1 MGIKDKHRSHY
12 FQSIA
17 RHFIRLRGAPF
28 FLSSKE
34 LDLIARWEKTN
45 IPLHVVLEG
54 ISKSFEK
61 YRLKPG
67 KKGKILSLAFCDFQ
81 VLESFGQ
88 YKDRKVGGKKR
99 IAEREEKKAQVR
111 AKVQKFLEDIPREIN
126 YLREIYSRVQ
136 KMLSLKRIN
145 EEKLEQMEER
155 IEGILF
161 EHSMNEEKE
170 RVKEE
175 ILAEY
180 EFSGEEE
187 FLRIFKLKLVK
198 ILREKYKIPYISLFY
213 Y

>member
-1 MGIKDKHRSHY
+1 MKDKHRSHY

-17 RHFIRLRGAPF
+17 RHFFRLRGAPF

-81 VLESFGQ
+81 VLESFEQ

-126 YLREIYSRVQ
+126 YLKESYSRVQ
-136 KMLSLKRIN
+136 KMLSLKRVN

-161 EHSMNEEKE
+161 EYSMNEEKE
-170 RVKEE
+170 RVKKE